1 MYCLSVSLRSNG
13 LDFIGFQTL
22 QFSLFTEMLIV
33 HREENYKL
41 INASYEKDKNIYM
54 KIKDKE

>member
-13 LDFIGFQTL
+13 LDFTGFQAL